1 VIRELAVDEPYPR
14 TEDFRTS
21 TGYVAHCR
29 AASEA
34 LALAMDGIAHE
45 G

>member
-1 VIRELAVDEPYPR
+1 LAWTSPIPR
-14 TEDFRTS
+14 TEEFRTS
-21 TGYVAHCR
+21 AEYVAHCR

-34 LALAMDGIAHE
+34 LARAMDGIAHE